1 MSILNNILKTFI
13 GDKTKKD
20 LKNITPLVDEIKS
33 FENQLQ
39 ALSNDELRA
48 KTDYFKKQIAIAR
61 GPFDEKIETLLEEVK
76 ITPDLDEKEK
86 IYQQV
91 DEENEAARIVS
102 EEILNQILP
111 EAFAVVKETAKRF
124 KENENLEVSAS
135 AKDREIANLKPYV
148 KLKGD
153 HAIWENSWDAA
164 GKPITWDMVH
174 YDVQLIGGIV
184 LHQGKI
190 AEMQTGEGKT
200 LVATLP
206 VYLNALTG
214 KGVHL
219 VTVNDYLAKRDSA
232 WMAPLFE
239 FHGLSVDCIDH
250 HQPNSPE
257 RRKAYQ
263 ADITYGTNNEFGF
276 DYLRDNMAHTATD
289 LVQRKHNYAI
299 VDEVDS
305 VLIDDARTP
314 LIISGP
320 TPEGDRHEFD
330 ALKSKVATLV
340 SLQRTLL
347 TSVLAESK
355 AKIKTGDNEEG
366 GILLLR
372 VFRGLPKNKA
382 LIKFLSEEGIKQLLQ
397 KTENKYMQDNNRE
410 MHKIDEALFF
420 VIDEKNNQID
430 LTEKGIEELSDGNE
444 DKNFFVLPEIGGEI
458 AKIESQKL
466 DPKKEANEKESLFKE
481 FDVKSERIHSM
492 NQLLKAYTLFEKD
505 VEYVLMENK
514 VKIVD
519 EQTGRIMEGRRY
531 SDGLHQAIEAKEN
544 VKIEAA
550 TQTYATITLQNYFR
564 MYEKLSGMTG
574 TAITEAGE
582 FWEIYELDVIEIP
595 TNRPI
600 ARKDEDD
607 LIYKTKRE
615 KYNAVIEKVTELSQA
630 GRPILIGTTSVEI
643 SELLSKMLNIRKV
656 KHNVLNAKMHKKEA
670 DIVAEAGNPGVV
682 TIATNMAGRG
692 TDIKLSQ
699 KVKDAGGLAIIG
711 TERHDSRRVDRQL
724 RGRSGRQGD
733 PGSSQFYVSLEDNL
747 MRLFGSERVAKVMD
761 RMGLEDGEVIQHSMM
776 TKSIERAQKK
786 VEENNFG
793 IRKRLLE
800 YDDVM
805 SAQREVIYK
814 RRKHALEGSRL
825 KLDVLNMLYDTCE
838 EIVLQNKEVK
848 DFKNF
853 EFEIISNFSITSP
866 LTSDEF
872 EELSEVDIIQKL
884 YKALLDHY
892 EEKQIQNAQ
901 QAFPVIKDVYEKPG
915 NSFERIVVPFTDG
928 VKSLNVVT
936 NLEEAYESKG
946 EKLIED
952 FERNITLALIDDAWK
967 VHLRKM
973 DELKQSVQLAV
984 HEQKDPLLIY
994 KFEAFE
1000 LFKSMLN
1007 KLNKEV
1013 LSFLIKGSLPSQNPS
1028 TIQEARR
1035 PRSREKLNISKDEV
1049 LNTEEMAQRSR
1060 QVGAGASQQQRQT
1073 IETIIREQPKIGRN
1087 EKVTIKNITTGET
1100 KTIKF
1105 KQAEPLIKNGGW
1117 VISS

>member
-1 MSILNNILKTFI
+1 MSFLNSILKTFV

-20 LKNITPLVDEIKS
+20 LSIITPLIAEIKT
-33 FENQLQ
+33 FEKQLES
-39 ALSNDELRA
+39 LSNDDLRYR
-48 KTDYFKKQIAIAR
+48 TVFFKEQIAQVRA
-61 GPFDEKIETLLEEVK
+61 PFDEKINALLEEVK
-76 ITPDLDEKEK
+76 SIQDLDQKES

-91 DEENEAARIVS
+91 DEQNEAAQKAS
-102 EEILNQILP
+102 EDLLNQILP

-124 KENENLEVSAS
+124 KENKTLEVTAS
-135 AKDREIANLKPYV
+135 ETDGILSTTKTYV
-148 KLKGD
+148 QLKGD
-153 HAIWENSWDAA
+153 KALWANSWDAA

-174 YDVQLIGGIV
+174 YDVQLIGGIA

-239 FHGLSVDCIDH
+239 FHGLSVDCIDY

-276 DYLRDNMAHTATD
+276 DYLRDNMAHTSSD

-330 ALKSKVATLV
+330 ALKSKVSSLV
-340 SLQRTLL
+340 SQQRSLL
-347 TSVLAESK
+347 TAVLAEAK
-355 AKIKTGDNEEG
+355 AKIKAGDTEEG

-382 LIKFLSEEGIKQLLQ
+382 LIKFLSEEGVKQLLQ
-397 KTENKYMQDNNRE
+397 KTENHYMQDNNRE
-410 MHKIDEALFF
+410 MHKIDQELYF

-430 LTEKGIEELSDGNE
+430 LSEKGIEMLSEGNE
-444 DKNFFVLPEIGGEI
+444 DKNFFVLPEIGGEL
-458 AKIESQKL
+458 AKIEAKAL
-466 DPKKEANEKESLFKE
+466 DPKKEAHEKEALFKE
-481 FDVKSERIHSM
+481 FDIKSERIHSM

-505 VEYVLMENK
+505 VEYVLMDNK

-564 MYEKLSGMTG
+564 MYQKLSGMTG

-582 FWEIYELDVIEIP
+582 FWEIYKLDVIEIP

-600 ARKDEDD
+600 ARKDEND

-643 SELLSKMLNIRKV
+643 SELLSKMLNIRKI

-692 TDIKLSQ
+692 TDIKLTQ
-699 KVKDAGGLAIIG
+699 EVKEAGGLAIIG

-814 RRKHALEGSRL
+814 RRRHALEGSRL

-838 EIVLQNKEVK
+838 DIVLQNKAAK
-848 DFKNF
+848 DYKNF
-853 EFEIISNFSITSP
+853 EFEIISNFSMTSP
-866 LTSDEF
+866 LSAEAF
-872 EELSEVDIIQKL
+872 ETLPETELISKL
-884 YKALLDHY
+884 YQALLDYY

-901 QAFPVIKDVYEKPG
+901 QAFPVIKEVYERPG
-915 NSFERIVVPFTDG
+915 NKFERIVVPFTDG

-936 NLEEAYESKG
+936 NLKEAYETKG
-946 EKLIED
+946 KNLIED
-952 FERNITLALIDDAWK
+952 FERNITLALIDEAWK

-1007 KLNKEV
+1007 TLNKEV

-1028 TIQEARR
+1028 SIQEAKR
-1035 PRSREKLNISKDEV
+1035 PKPRQKLNISKDEV

-1060 QVGAGASQQQRQT
+1060 QVGAGASQQQRQP
-1073 IETIIREQPKIGRN
+1073 IETITREQPKIGRN
-1087 EKVTIKNITTGET
+1087 EKVTIKNIATGET
-1100 KTIKF
+1100 KTVKF
-1105 KQAEPLIKNGGW
+1105 KQAEPLIKQGSW

>member
-20 LKNITPLVDEIKS
+20 LKNITPLVTEIKS

-48 KTDYFKKQIAIAR
+48 KTGYFKKQIAIAR

-76 ITPDLDEKEK
+76 TTPDLDEKEK

-135 AKDREIANLKPYV
+135 ANDREIANLKPYV

-347 TSVLAESK
+347 TSVLAEAK
-355 AKIKTGDNEEG
+355 AKIKSGDDEEG

-615 KYNAVIEKVTELSQA
+615 KYNAVIEKVTELSQV

-884 YKALLDHY
+884 YKELLEHY

-1073 IETIIREQPKIGRN
+1073 IETIIREKPKIGRN

>member
-20 LKNITPLVDEIKS
+20 LKNITPLVIKIKS

-39 ALSNDELRA
+39 MLSNDELRA
-48 KTDYFKKQIAIAR
+48 KTGYFKKQIAIAR
-61 GPFDEKIETLLEEVK
+61 GPFNEKIVTLLEKVK
-76 ITPDLDEKEK
+76 ATPDLDEKEK

-135 AKDREIANLKPYV
+135 ANDREIANLKPYV

-257 RRKAYQ
+257 RKKAYQ

-330 ALKSKVATLV
+330 TLKSKVATLV
-340 SLQRTLL
+340 SLQRTFL
-347 TSVLAESK
+347 TSVLAEAK
-355 AKIKTGDNEEG
+355 VKIKTGDDEEG

-410 MHKIDEALFF
+410 MHKIDEVLFF

-430 LTEKGIEELSDGNE
+430 LTEKGIEELSSGNE

-600 ARKDEDD
+600 SRKDEND

-866 LTSDEF
+866 LTSDQF
-872 EELSEVDIIQKL
+872 EELSEEDIIQKL
-884 YKALLDHY
+884 YKELLEHY

-936 NLEEAYESKG
+936 NLEEAYKSKG

-1105 KQAEPLIKNGGW
+1105 KQAEPLIKNGSW